1 MPNLSSFPDLS
12 TLLRTAV
19 GRDAEQDAATWA
31 IVDLHG
37 GYPAHQGLALPSVLG
52 RPESLE
58 SLVERLDQLAGMDSV
73 RGVLVRVVNLTAG
86 LATCEAISRALG
98 RLQQG
103 KRVVAYLPQVTMRS
117 LLVAADVREVV
128 APESAEVML
137 TGFAAERVF
146 YGEFLTRRG
155 IGFENLRIRE
165 YKSALTRFSDDHMD
179 DYEREQLTAYIDS
192 VESSWLTAVTRDGTA
207 ASATG
212 GGDTAGPS
220 APDPE
225 PDVQQGSSGPD
236 VLDAHFTNATQLLEA
251 GLVTRIAYDD
261 EIAVPADQG
270 WARSLQF
277 LAAQLAGKRRAK
289 KEPGIAVVPV
299 VGAIVS
305 GRSRPGA
312 PPFAGQTAGSETV
325 VAALRKA
332 ERDENTWAILLHVD
346 SGGGSA
352 LASDVICRA
361 VARCTKPVVAVMGE
375 VAASGGYYVL
385 AQADHVVASPFTITG
400 SIGVVVGKPVL
411 AELNERIGR
420 NPETVGRQMALFGS
434 PNRPFTEPERAW
446 AERMMDE
453 VYERFVARV
462 AEGRRLSPEQVNE
475 IGRGRIWSGVDAHE
489 RGLVDEL
496 GDLQTGIAA
505 ARRLAGLSDDA
516 PVRPVSA
523 GFTLPGAPNFGKDPA
538 AAVAAIALSAVWPF
552 GQELVLT
559 WFDSSVTIR

>member
-19 GRDAEQDAATWA
+19 GRDAEQEAATWA

-37 GYPAHQGLALPSVLG
+37 GYPTRHGLALQSVLA
-52 RPESLE
+52 RTESIE
-58 SLVERLDQLAGMDSV
+58 SLVERLEQLAAMDPV
-73 RGVLVRVVNLTAG
+73 RGVLVRVVGLTAG
-86 LATCEAISRALG
+86 LATCEAIGRALG
-98 RLQQG
+98 RLQQD
-103 KRVVAYLPQVTMRS
+103 KRVVVYLPQVTMRT
-117 LLVAADVREVV
+117 LLVAAGVREVV

-137 TGFAAERVF
+137 PGFAAEQVF

-165 YKSALTRFSDDHMD
+165 YKSALTRFSEDHMD
-179 DYEREQLTAYIDS
+179 DFDREQLTAYLDS
-192 VESSWLTAVTRDGTA
+192 AERSWRTAVTRTDSP
-207 ASATG
+207 AS
-212 GGDTAGPS
+212 DTPGSDTPASP
-220 APDPE
+220 APDGDAPA
-225 PDVQQGSSGPD
+225 DW
-236 VLDAHFTNATQLLEA
+236 LDAGFTNAAQLLEA

-261 EIAVPADQG
+261 EIAVPVDQG
-270 WARSLQF
+270 WARALQVVRTQV
-277 LAAQLAGKRRAK
+277 AAKRRAK

-312 PPFAGQTAGSETV
+312 PPFTGQTAGSETV

-332 ERDENTWAILLHVD
+332 ERDEHTRAIVLHVD

-411 AELNERIGR
+411 TEMNGRIGR
-420 NPETVGRQMALFGS
+420 NPETVGRRMALFAS
-434 PNRPFTEPERAW
+434 PNRAFTEAERAW
-446 AERMMDE
+446 AERMMEE
-453 VYERFVARV
+453 VYARFVTRV
-462 AEGRRLSPEQVNE
+462 AEGRKLSPDRVNE
-475 IGRGRIWSGVDAHE
+475 LGRGRIWSGLDAVE

-496 GDLQTGIAA
+496 GDLQSGIAA
-505 ARRLAGLSDDA
+505 ARRLAELPDDA

-523 GFTLPGAPNFGKDPA
+523 GFALPGVPSFGKDPGDALA
-538 AAVAAIALSAVWPF
+538 AAALAAVWPF
-552 GQELVLT
+552 GEERVLT
-559 WFDSSVTIR
+559 WFDATVTIR